1 MTSAGTPAPA
11 PTGSATASGT
21 SAPNGKE
28 PAKLSYFYG
37 PGFADMVRLAHTVL
51 DNIREDMAITAT
63 TTRRWIRNQCD
74 AEGWLRTILAW
85 LIVAAEFLYWMST
98 AVAQLFAGATFCL
111 FMLLPQMVI
120 FCVIEAVMLLFGA
133 IVAGLDSIVT
143 HVRHISYVC
152 ESCHARFTL
161 PVYAC
166 ADCGAKH
173 CALKPNRYG
182 TLRHACTCGKK
193 LPSTILRPSRAKLDA
208 MCPNC
213 WASGIETP
221 LTNAVNR
228 TIVIPVVGGESSGKT
243 ALITAFTTDLIGTRS
258 AAHGLTATPDGADKQ
273 TMYATMSSDYAS
285 GTVAKTATQQ
295 NAADASAFSM
305 SLFLAGPKLN
315 PERRI
320 QLVDIAGETF
330 VNNAE
335 NEQQLQY
342 RDADA
347 LVLVIDPMSLPV
359 ARSRFGASLDA
370 GDSGTISSARAE
382 DVLTAL
388 NNNLRAAAQLDR
400 HGRLDMPIAIVLSK
414 MDESQHLLDRF
425 GDPAVI
431 AMKGLDAQRYGDWFD
446 DMDFLCRQ
454 YLYDMD
460 MGDIVDSIAQTFPNN
475 RFFAVSAIGH
485 TAGDGKGFTP
495 KYVDDVIDWILRHR
509 DPTLADALGARR
521 FSNAKLPIVEPAVGL
536 YDTMFAQTSV
546 ASETNTA
553 I

>member
-1 MTSAGTPAPA
+1 MTAAATSAGAAAASAAPA
-11 PTGSATASGT
+11 ASGQ
-21 SAPNGKE
+21 E

-37 PGFADMVRLAHTVL
+37 PGFADMVRLARTVL
-51 DNIREDMAITAT
+51 DNIREDMAITAQK
-63 TTRRWIRNQCD
+63 TRGWIDQQDDSTFGWIRRML
-74 AEGWLRTILAW
+74 GW
-85 LIVAAEFLYWMST
+85 LIVAVEFLYWMST

-111 FMLLPQMVI
+111 FMLLPQI
-120 FCVIEAVMLLFGA
+120 ILFCIIEVVMLLFGA
-133 IVAGLDSIVT
+133 VVAGLDSIVT

-161 PVYAC
+161 PVYQC

-173 CALKPNRYG
+173 RELKPNRYG
-182 TLRHACTCGKK
+182 ALRHVCTCGKSM
-193 LPSTILRPSRAKLDA
+193 PSTILRPRRAKLKA
-208 MCPNC
+208 ICPNC
-213 WASGIETP
+213 WESGIETP

-243 ALITAFTTDLIGTRS
+243 ALITAFTTNLIGVRS

-273 TMYATMSSDYAS
+273 TMYATMNSDYAA

-305 SLFLAGPKLN
+305 SFFLSGPKLK

-320 QLVDIAGETF
+320 QLIDIAGETF
-330 VNNAE
+330 TSNAE

-347 LVLVIDPMSLPV
+347 LILVIDPMSLPV

-382 DVLTAL
+382 DVLAAL
-388 NNNLRAAAQLDR
+388 NNNLRASAQLDQ
-400 HGRLDMPIAIVLSK
+400 HGRLDMPIAVVLSK
-414 MDESQHLLDRF
+414 MDESPHLLNRF
-425 GDPAVI
+425 GDPAVNV
-431 AMKGLDAQRYGDWFD
+431 MKSLDAERYGNWFD

-454 YLYDMD
+454 YLCDMD
-460 MGDIVDSIAQTFPNN
+460 MGYIVDSIVQTFPNN

-485 TAGDGKGFTP
+485 TAGDGDGFKP
-495 KYVDDVIDWILRHR
+495 KYVDDVVDWILWHK
-509 DPTLADALGARR
+509 DPTLANSLGSRQ
-521 FSNAKLPIVEPAVGL
+521 FSKAKLPLTEPSVGL
-536 YDTMFAQTSV
+536 YDAMFASTAL
-546 ASETNTA
+546 ASETNA
-553 I
+553 AN